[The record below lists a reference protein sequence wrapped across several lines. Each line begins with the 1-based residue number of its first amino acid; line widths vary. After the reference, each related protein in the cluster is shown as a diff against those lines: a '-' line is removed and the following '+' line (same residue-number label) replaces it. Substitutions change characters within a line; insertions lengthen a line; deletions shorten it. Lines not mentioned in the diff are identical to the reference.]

1 MLHARSAQIAGLN
14 QSLAHVRAHEEVVG
28 IFFDGRPVELE
39 RLLKPACLSHQE
51 APIGQHAVILL
62 RSHRIQDHL
71 RSQILLGISQLADG
85 LVPVLDDKLA
95 QRCVVLAARL
105 VLFPERDSAAL
116 QFRRRPLAANHVQ
129 QVDAPILASTSALEH
144 AVIVA
149 LGCFLCG
156 VREKP
161 ISTVTSVDH
170 HSLVAAYVSKM
181 RGENVGHGA
190 DEPLHTISVG
200 GTHHA
205 AVAALLVKYYGNER
219 DGVELSDPMHTI
231 PTRDRLGLVTV
242 QIGGEPYVIT
252 DIGMRM
258 LQPHELYIAQ
268 GFAAGFAAFLFKV
281 LPAAEARLLIRRAF
295 PHFYLFVLGAA
306 TAAALLSMPFDGTS
320 ATVLALIAV
329 TTVLARQ
336 ILMPAINHATDQGQ
350 RARFVRLNGLSV
362 LVTLAHIAAAAA
374 VLIRLAD

>member
-1 MLHARSAQIAGLN
+1 M
-14 QSLAHVRAHEEVVG
+14 
-28 IFFDGRPVELE
+28 
-39 RLLKPACLSHQE
+39 
-51 APIGQHAVILL
+51 
-62 RSHRIQDHL
+62 
-71 RSQILLGISQLADG
+71 
-85 LVPVLDDKLA
+85 
-95 QRCVVLAARL
+95 
-105 VLFPERDSAAL
+105 
-116 QFRRRPLAANHVQ
+116 
-129 QVDAPILASTSALEH
+129 
-144 AVIVA
+144 
-149 LGCFLCG
+149 
-156 VREKP
+156 
-161 ISTVTSVDH
+161 
-170 HSLVAAYVSKM
+170 
-181 RGENVGHGA
+181 
-190 DEPLHTISVG
+190 
-200 GTHHA
+200 
-205 AVAALLVKYYGNER
+205 KYYGNER

-231 PTRDRLGLVTV
+231 PTRDRFGLVTV